1 MGHTEDQHKYSSAQV
16 EDLVNSLPTYLSKR
30 CIDMNGSRQKKNK
43 DINEER
49 QSADPNRKKRLYQR
63 RGSLLQS
70 SIINQIMQY
79 NQEPPRVQEQ
89 YIQQLN
95 APILSEP
102 GCSWNWPN
110 PYDTYGPQGP
120 TAVQMPE
127 NRGKFI
133 CSFCVKKIV

>member
-1 MGHTEDQHKYSSAQV
+1 MGHTEDQRKYSSAQV

-43 DINEER
+43 NLNEER
-49 QSADPNRKKRLYQR
+49 QPADPNRKKRPYQR
-63 RGSLLQS
+63 RGSLFHSSTINQTLQS
-70 SIINQIMQY
+70 

-89 YIQQLN
+89 YVQQLN
-95 APILSEP
+95 VPILEP
-102 GCSWNWPN
+102 SCSWNWPI